1 MIFLHPEFLL
11 WMSLPVGILF
21 YFWLTQHIPQH
32 LHFTPRAWKMLYVE
46 ETTLGLQG
54 RNLLFL
60 IASLLL
66 ILALSQPV
74 VEERK
79 IPLSPQPV
87 TISLD
92 ISLRPIA
99 EFEELKRKAL
109 TIIDASDAP
118 IALVA
123 YDTQLYRIA
132 PSSEDKATLSRLIRH
147 LSWRVMDDPHSDPT
161 QCAKLPHPYII
172 LSTTAPLTPQ
182 EQHFLHPKKE
192 EVIYFPLFYLPL
204 GVALLLIG
212 LGLISMSKRESV
224 ALGMVAFLVVLV
236 PPKANAGVMDFLVLK
251 NAVEAYQKGHYSQ
264 SATLFLTY
272 QRLHDTPQVRYNLA
286 NAYFKS
292 GKYDQAAYWYA
303 HVHTTDPHLAQWVA
317 FNQRKLP
324 HLTATPPCTTT
335 TPRSTSITPKHPMTR
350 VPSQE
355 TEGMTPLFSYP

>member
-1 MIFLHPEFLL
+1 MIFLHPEFLF

-21 YFWLTQHIPQH
+21 YFWLTQQPHQH
-32 LHFTPRAWKMLYVE
+32 HYFTPRAWKILYVE
-46 ETTLGLQG
+46 DATLGLKG

-60 IASLLL
+60 IASFLL

-74 VEERK
+74 VEAKK

-87 TISLD
+87 TIALD

-109 TIIDASDAP
+109 TIITSSETS
-118 IALVA
+118 IAVVA
-123 YDTQLYRIA
+123 YDTRLYRIA
-132 PSSEDKATLSRLIRH
+132 PSSEDKATLSRLVRH

-182 EQHFLHPKKE
+182 EQHFLHSKKE

-204 GVALLLIG
+204 GMALLLIG

-224 ALGMVAFLVVLV
+224 ALGMVAFLMVLT
-236 PPKANAGVMDFLVLK
+236 PQKADAGVMDFLVLK
-251 NAVEAYQKGHYSQ
+251 NAMEAYQKGHYPQ

-303 HVHTTDPHLAQWVA
+303 HVHTTDPHLARWVA

-324 HLTATPPCTTT
+324 HLTTTSPCTTT
-335 TPRSTSITPKHPMTR
+335 PHSTGITPKHPMTR
-350 VPSQE
+350 VPFQE